1 MQNKA
6 ILYFHFDIFIFENKV
21 AGRKMEL
28 DGQFA
33 LCPTAVECP
42 AREKGRGSSIY
53 KQNWKM
59 LNTSVIPYGLHF

>member
-1 MQNKA
+1 MTIREYVFPSAPFYYGVN
-6 ILYFHFDIFIFENKV
+6 EV

-42 AREKGRGSSIY
+42 AREKGRDSSIY
-53 KQNWKM
+53 KQN
-59 LNTSVIPYGLHF
+59 

>member
-1 MQNKA
+1 
-6 ILYFHFDIFIFENKV
+6 
-21 AGRKMEL
+21 
-28 DGQFA
+28 
-33 LCPTAVECP
+33 VECP